1 MESFFYISQK
11 LINPELDSYVYKN
24 SDFEARVKQSKIFQL
39 NRKEYNSTHN
49 YILSEVLNNNR
60 KIKKFHWLSGL
71 LKNIFFTK
79 ELKEKLIEFFG
90 KVNKNLAAFSRLA
103 YLYKFKKAPVKI
115 RTDIFLNPIKETDK
129 NVMQVFD
136 SQNLCKYL
144 FTISDLIQ
152 IIKKSLMHSPN
163 FFSDPSDCKNP
174 YTNIPFNKSTLYNIY
189 FYVKCRNYIMP
200 QLFQNFFI
208 ENFDLEAFR
217 KNNLYLI
224 RESSIEDYV
233 NNMDTEEAVDYIFL
247 MIKNCYQKNIFISD
261 EFPKKKLIEIMK
273 PYLHYYF
280 ISLYSLSIEKK
291 RDYFEKL
298 QKKMKRFFSFNPK
311 FGRKY
316 VKMQFESTNE
326 DGQLK
331 NPFVLTQLKK
341 KQVVTF
347 CDVHINFNETIEEN
361 FLTSHIKNKED
372 EDEDEDEN
380 YYQLPHINANA
391 NPIPI
396 SVGRAPSLRNSPI
409 YISDYSSDGEDV
421 ELTQIQAALSQI
433 NQIEELLF
441 EDDYNE
447 DQYEEEDADSVS

>member
-1 MESFFYISQK
+1 
-11 LINPELDSYVYKN
+11 
-24 SDFEARVKQSKIFQL
+24 
-39 NRKEYNSTHN
+39 
-49 YILSEVLNNNR
+49 
-60 KIKKFHWLSGL
+60 
-71 LKNIFFTK
+71 
-79 ELKEKLIEFFG
+79 
-90 KVNKNLAAFSRLA
+90 
-103 YLYKFKKAPVKI
+103 
-115 RTDIFLNPIKETDK
+115 
-129 NVMQVFD
+129 
-136 SQNLCKYL
+136 
-144 FTISDLIQ
+144 
-152 IIKKSLMHSPN
+152 
-163 FFSDPSDCKNP
+163 
-174 YTNIPFNKSTLYNIY
+174 
-189 FYVKCRNYIMP
+189 MP